1 MFWQNT
7 LGHYWLNNFNIKVNF
22 KICFLKYL
30 EYFKLYKYLQ
40 KLITFSK
47 MDNSSIVVK
56 ENSYSL
62 SEFLSLL
69 PFIVCDE
76 CWEAGTKE
84 NKVLKLWVKV
94 ILDVLANRKYLINVN
109 INAIKERKCTIFS
122 GNLFN
127 GSWDTVPGT
136 MIIYLIIP
144 KGWNEKFLY
153 ILSVYGGLD
162 GGKI

>member
-1 MFWQNT
+1 
-7 LGHYWLNNFNIKVNF
+7 
-22 KICFLKYL
+22 
-30 EYFKLYKYLQ
+30 
-40 KLITFSK
+40 
-47 MDNSSIVVK
+47 MDNSSIAIK

-76 CWEAGTKE
+76 CWEGGPN
-84 NKVLKLWVKV
+84 NKVMKLWVKV

-127 GSWDTVPGT
+127 GYWHTVPGT

-144 KGWNEKFLY
+144 KGRSEKFLY
-153 ILSVYGGLD
+153 VLNIYGG
-162 GGKI
+162 